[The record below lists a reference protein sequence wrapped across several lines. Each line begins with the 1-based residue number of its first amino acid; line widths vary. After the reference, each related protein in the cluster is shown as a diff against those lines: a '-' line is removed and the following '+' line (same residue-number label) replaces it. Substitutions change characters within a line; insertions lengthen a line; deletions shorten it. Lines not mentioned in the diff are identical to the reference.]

1 MGRGGRL
8 PKLVEQGGD
17 TSWGWAWGGG
27 RTWGRELLRE
37 GPEAGCGCSD
47 QQGQVETRRPSHSP
61 ELPTHGSSPSGA
73 KAGRGGQRAGLA
85 EAHPD
90 VALSIYP
97 CPMWDT
103 CPPHPQPRMVHQP
116 LSTVGGG
123 NQGVGQPSPSCCASQ
138 RFSCGGGG
146 GGGEGGPGQVRGKQP
161 GAGGSLGQR
170 RLPTP
175 SSTTD
180 PGSGPWRC
188 LFFSLGG

>member
-1 MGRGGRL
+1 MGRGQNLGTRASERGARGRL
-8 PKLVEQGGD
+8 WLQRPARGGGD
-17 TSWGWAWGGG
+17 QTA
-27 RTWGRELLRE
+27 
-37 GPEAGCGCSD
+37 
-47 QQGQVETRRPSHSP
+47 SHSP

-146 GGGEGGPGQVRGKQP
+146 GGGGVLGRWEGNSPGRGARWDSAGFPHLLQP
-161 GAGGSLGQR
+161 LTLGQA
-170 RLPTP
+170 LGDAY
-175 SSTTD
+175 S
-180 PGSGPWRC
+180 
-188 LFFSLGG
+188 LALGGDPNFCSFRT